1 MAIQRW
7 TNNRAGRCR
16 VLAASALFAC
26 APVPAQTPPSAAA
39 IDWVEWENLPA
50 ELQERVPAYC
60 GGTYRPPSLES
71 PDTGEGASGGDGS
84 KVHITSRDARYR
96 MDETLDLSGDVRV
109 RQGALRARSERA
121 RYNQASGTLNLS
133 GGVVSRANGVLLTG
147 NEARAS
153 NEGGHL
159 TLNTARFL
167 LHDAHMRGSADRIER
182 TGKNTMRIDQAVMTT
197 CQPGRNDWSMAAS
210 RVNLDQASGFGT
222 ARHVRLRVK
231 DVPVMYI
238 PWISFPI
245 DERRQSGFLY
255 PSFGTSNTG
264 SGLFVATP
272 YYLNLAPHY
281 DATYTPQYI
290 HGRGTFSELET
301 RYLSGFG
308 QTDVQLGYI
317 GSDDE
322 FVSENPDSDGER
334 WGLDV
339 TSDAN
344 FGSGW
349 RGDLDYAAVSDDD
362 YSSDLNRT
370 LDIQQATHL
379 RRNGRLRY
387 SHPGLT
393 FSAALRGFQTIDPAI
408 PEASRPYNQLPRL
421 QLDVS
426 TGSGNWYAGQ
436 DTEYNYF
443 WRENEDL
450 QGQEAAI
457 GHRLRTRPEVG
468 WELRGLP
475 GFVGTSVMLDHTQ
488 YQLDDI
494 ERDDRFSRSVPFV
507 DADAGLYFDR
517 FFEVDDSFYSQ
528 TLEPRLYYVYSPER
542 DQSGIPTFDTRLT
555 SFNFN
560 QLFARDRFVGGDRV
574 GDNNRLTT
582 ALTSRVY
589 DMEAGIERARVSVG
603 QIHRFEAQDV
613 TLPNG
618 AGADEDRTSPL
629 AGEFLLRPLET
640 MDLRVTGQWDQRE
653 QETLRGRSQFRFH
666 TTDYRYLLN
675 AGHTYDAG
683 TKLEQSDLSGV
694 MALGEQTSLI
704 GRWLYDMDNEETA
717 GTLVGV
723 EYNSCCW
730 NLQLVAQRYRTRDEG
745 LDTRVLFQ
753 IQLLGLGG
761 SGDAGDTV
769 RDAIPGFDQRTAI
782 RQRPTPEQLRRPTQ
796 ERWP

>member
-7 TNNRAGRCR
+7 TNNRAGQFRM
-16 VLAASALFAC
+16 LAASITLAC
-26 APVPAQTPPSAAA
+26 VSAQAQEPRSAAA
-39 IDWVEWENLPA
+39 IDWVEWEQLPPA
-50 ELQERVPAYC
+50 LQEKVPAYC
-60 GGTYRPPSLES
+60 GGAYRPPALKSS
-71 PDTGEGASGGDGS
+71 GAGGASVEGGP
-84 KVHITSRDARYR
+84 VHITSREARYR
-96 MDETLDLSGDVRV
+96 MNETLDLSGDVRV
-109 RQGALRARSERA
+109 RQGELRARSDRA
-121 RYNQASGTLNLS
+121 QYSQSSGALHLS
-133 GGVVSRANGVLLTG
+133 GGVVSRASGVLLTG

-153 NEGGHL
+153 DEGGSL

-167 LHDAHMRGSADRIER
+167 LHDAHMRGRAGRIER
-182 TGKNTMRIDQAVMTT
+182 TGEEAMRIDQAVMTT
-197 CQPGRNDWSMAAS
+197 CQPGRNDWSLAAS
-210 RVNLDQASGFGT
+210 GVDLDQASGFGT
-222 ARHVRLRVK
+222 ARNVRLRVK
-231 DVPVMYI
+231 DVPVLYV
-238 PWISFPI
+238 PWIRFPI
-245 DERRQSGFLY
+245 DDRRHTGFLY
-255 PSFGTSNTG
+255 PTFGSSNAG
-264 SGLFVATP
+264 NGLFVATP
-272 YYLNLAPHY
+272 FYMNLAPHY

-290 HGRGTFSELET
+290 HGRGYFSELET
-301 RYLSGFG
+301 RYLSRFG
-308 QTDVQLGYI
+308 QTDVQLGFI
-317 GSDDE
+317 DNDAE
-322 FVSENPDSDGER
+322 FESENPGMDGKR

-339 TSDAN
+339 TSDAD
-344 FGSGW
+344 FGGGW
-349 RGDLDYAAVSDDD
+349 RGDLDYVAVSDDD
-362 YSSDLNRT
+362 YSNDLNRT
-370 LDIQQATHL
+370 LDIQQNTHL
-379 RRNGRLRY
+379 RRNGRIRY
-387 SHPGLT
+387 SQPGLN
-393 FSAALRGFQTIDPAI
+393 FSAALRGYQTIDPAI

-421 QLDVS
+421 RLDLS
-426 TGSGNWYAGQ
+426 TSSGNWYAAQ

-443 WRENEDL
+443 WRENQDL

-488 YQLDDI
+488 YQLADI
-494 ERDDRFSRSVPFV
+494 DRDERFSRSVPFADV
-507 DADAGLYFDR
+507 DAGLYFDR
-517 FFEVDDSFYSQ
+517 FFEVGDSFYNQ

-542 DQSGIPTFDTRLT
+542 EQANIPVFDTRLN

-589 DMEAGIERARVSVG
+589 DRDAGIERARISIG
-603 QIHRFEAQDV
+603 QIHRFEDQDV
-613 TLPNG
+613 ALPSG

-653 QETLRGRSQFRFH
+653 RETLRGRSQFRFH

-675 AGHTYDAG
+675 AGHTYDAE
-683 TKLEQSDLSGV
+683 TQLEQSDLSGV
-694 MALGEQTSLI
+694 VALGDQTSLI
-704 GRWLYDMDNEETA
+704 GRWLYDMDNEATA

-723 EYNSCCW
+723 EYTSCCW
-730 NLQLVAQRYRTRDEG
+730 NLQLVAQRYRTRNEG

-782 RQRPTPEQLRRPTQ
+782 RQRPTPEQLRRPRQ